1 MQERCSIIIPH
12 FNQEIELRACL
23 NALDELNYFDNE
35 VILVDNKSDVTPSFV
50 EKDYKVKL
58 LITETSGSP
67 YEARNLGL
75 SKANHENIVLL
86 DVNCVVQA
94 GFIENGLKLLD
105 KNTILAGVPSL
116 EEKSIM
122 SSWQLYDF
130 LYSIVREEDMVNQ
143 KSLPATSLFFKLEVF
158 KKIGPFPTVRSLGD
172 ITWTRKAYSLGY
184 KLKISEES
192 TYIYPFKDK
201 EAFIK
206 KYQRLG
212 GGEVENRQIKNIFFY
227 LLKNILPPS
236 GKFVRRFLY
245 LNKREETD
253 LSFMQ
258 VFFFCWIVKVLYGIG
273 SYKKYREK

>member
-23 NALDELNYFDNE
+23 KALDELNYFDNE
-35 VILVDNKSDVTPSFV
+35 VILVDNRSDITPSFA

-58 LITETSGSP
+58 FITETSGSP

-75 SKANHENIVLL
+75 SKANYENIVLL
-86 DVNCVVQA
+86 DVNCIVQP

-105 KNTILAGVPSL
+105 ENTILAGVPILNENSL
-116 EEKSIM
+116 M
-122 SSWQLYDF
+122 TSWQLYDF
-130 LYSIVREEDMVNQ
+130 LYSIVREEDMRSQ
-143 KSLPATSLFFKLEVF
+143 KSLPATTLFFKRESF
-158 KKIGPFPTVRSLGD
+158 KRIGPFPTVRSLGD
-172 ITWTRKAYSLGY
+172 IAWTGKAHSLGY

-212 GGEVENRQIKNIFFY
+212 GGEVENGKIKNIFFY
-227 LLKNILPPS
+227 LLKNIFPPS
-236 GKFVRRFLY
+236 GKFIRRFLY
-245 LNKREETD
+245 LNNREKTG

-258 VFFFCWIVKVLYGIG
+258 IFFFCWIVKVLYGIG
-273 SYKKYREK
+273 SYKKYRE